1 MCRYD
6 CQIWFLG
13 NFGLR
18 SSALTTH
25 SDPWVFCLEVV
36 DLLRWFIECAIL
48 LSCGIFTVWKTFCAY
63 YHLPHAFN
71 LFWVILQGPSPWY
84 PSTSEHNADIHSV
97 WTADAQLL
105 LILNTALLCYLFFIF
120 QIQGICAL
128 EKKTRLKAKTTCA
141 VDGTISKWPNGINE
155 PRERDLPVVTL
166 ATCYLVGDTLE
177 MTWHKVAQSALG
189 SSVLWHYLNIFFLCA
204 G

>member
-1 MCRYD
+1 MINVSYFKSKPLSSFHTFFASNSRSCASLLGLNFLRCRYY

-18 SSALTTH
+18 SSALTAH

-36 DLLRWFIECAIL
+36 DLLSWFIECVIL

-97 WTADAQLL
+97 RTADAQLL
-105 LILNTALLCYLFFIF
+105 LILTQLCYVTYFSFF
-120 QIQGICAL
+120 
-128 EKKTRLKAKTTCA
+128 KYKAF
-141 VDGTISKWPNGINE
+141 
-155 PRERDLPVVTL
+155 
-166 ATCYLVGDTLE
+166 
-177 MTWHKVAQSALG
+177 
-189 SSVLWHYLNIFFLCA
+189 VL
-204 G
+204 